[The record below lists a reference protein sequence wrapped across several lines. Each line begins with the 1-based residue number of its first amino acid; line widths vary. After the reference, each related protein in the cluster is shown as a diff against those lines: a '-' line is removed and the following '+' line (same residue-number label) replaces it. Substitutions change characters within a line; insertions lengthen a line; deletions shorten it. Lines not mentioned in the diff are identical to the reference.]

1 MSLVA
6 RQNYSNKKGGLPNTF
21 IGGVASSISTPALL
35 ATKLAIDVSMITNFS
50 IVGSD
55 IKCKITGSYAIPSF
69 AFNFQQSSIP
79 TYYTDSDFLVTSV
92 GDNAFYATLSMV
104 EREVNFHNAVNI
116 GNSSFSWIN
125 SKIFLLKNAATI
137 GNSCFWYKDVPSQ
150 IELIYIP
157 SCTSL
162 GSTSSDNSVF
172 GNIKTGAIIYCHP
185 SLATNNAGGEDAD
198 IVYARTKSC
207 TIRYVTNFTAPN
219 NVTNLSAG
227 TIYNTAVQL
236 NFTPPT
242 GSTNAI
248 EYYECYANGVF
259 KNRITGTAQFIL
271 NLTANTSQ
279 NITIVAVDIFYNKSL
294 VSNIVTQS
302 TSNYSYTDTDA
313 NASIT
318 AKSLTGAE
326 QESEYL
332 LITGLKNNSLYVKTQ
347 AVYTFK
353 GTTPSQHKFNS
364 KNPIDTDGAFRLTFS
379 GTGTYSNLGF
389 QTNGSNSY
397 ANTYFAPSA
406 NQNVNS
412 NGITMVVGTN
422 NSVNTDN
429 CTVGSYNSEAQMSV
443 FTSKGN
449 NTTYY
454 RQSLLNSRGSAIIQ
468 TGVNDAKGI
477 WTASKQSSSV
487 GKLFRNQTLI
497 GSGSGGGTLPTHNLY
512 IGALNYIGSLN
523 GVSHQRIQM
532 VILHEGLS
540 NAEITTLH
548 SIIDLSET
556 IAGRKTW

>member
-1 MSLVA
+1 MAEYPISPKHNVFKKY
-6 RQNYSNKKGGLPNTF
+6 RTVNYINSYVFAPPVDLSTNTE
-21 IGGVASSISTPALL
+21 IGGVASTISTPALL
-35 ATKLAIDVSMITNFS
+35 AAKLAIDVSRITNFS

-55 IKCKITGSYAIPSF
+55 LKCKITGSYAIADNTFSTNGITY
-69 AFNFQQSSIP
+69 FN
-79 TYYTDSDFLVTSV
+79 DVNGLVTSL
-92 GDNAFYATLSMV
+92 GA
-104 EREVNFHNAVNI
+104 E
-116 GNSSFSWIN
+116 G
-125 SKIFLLKNAATI
+125 LKNGTLKYAYLKNLISA
-137 GNSCFWYKDVPSQ
+137 GPSCFADGSGN
-150 IELIYIP
+150 IRDFIYIP
-157 SCTSL
+157 NCTNL
-162 GSTSSDNSVF
+162 GGTS
-172 GNIKTGAIIYCHP
+172 GNNGCFEVGFQTRVIYAHP
-185 SLATNNAGGEDAD
+185 SLATNNAGAPDGDLAYAISQGV
-198 IVYARTKSC
+198 IV
-207 TIRYVTNFTAPN
+207 RYVTNFTAPN
-219 NVTNLSAG
+219 PITTLAAG
-227 TIYNTAVQL
+227 MIYNTAIQL
-236 NFTPPT
+236 NFTPPS
-242 GSTNAI
+242 STNAI
-248 EYYECYANGVF
+248 EYYELYLNGVYS
-259 KNRITGTAQFIL
+259 KKIISGEYIIG
-271 NLTANTSQ
+271 LTPSTSY
-279 NITIVAVDIFYNKSL
+279 NFTVYAVDIFYNKSL

-302 TSNYSYTDTDA
+302 TSNYSYTDADA

-497 GSGSGGGTLPTHNLY
+497 GSGSGGGTLPTYNLY